1 MHRLTLLFT
10 VVALGCVDTQT
21 PETIVFSPAHPE
33 LFGDGG
39 TLTDAWADI
48 DGDGDPDRF
57 VGFNGAASRLYRND
71 LGSGFVDV
79 AGRLGLTVERSVRTA
94 AWGDFDAD
102 GDPDLLLGY
111 AGDAPVTALYRNDG
125 DAGFVNVA
133 AAVGLELTEGTTRQ
147 ASWIDYDADG
157 DLDLFLA
164 LRDRANRLFRNQG
177 ASGFVD
183 VTAEVGIGDA
193 RRTVGA
199 VWLDMDQDGDLDLV
213 TANMNGDANGLWRN
227 DEGSF
232 SDVAAGSSVE
242 AGGRALADEAQG
254 SVRVC
259 AADID
264 TDGLFDLFF
273 ANYGPNALLLSSTPG
288 VWGDA
293 RATPSL
299 AVESRYDTCTWGDFD
314 HDGTLDLYVNGTV
327 GGGVHYRDY
336 LFRRE
341 GAEDFVDVT
350 PPELLGVNASHGAT
364 WVDYDLDGD
373 LDLALTGA
381 ADDAMHYLV
390 QNLLRPEV
398 SRHSLQVRVLDGGGR
413 ATRAGAEVRLY
424 AAGTRIL
431 LGTRLVDTGSGY
443 DSQSDLPVHFGIPGA
458 QSVDVAV
465 TIVGAGGRHTGVV
478 GDVDPS
484 AYQRRALE
492 IRIEEDGRIV
502 R

>member
-1 MHRLTLLFT
+1 MRRLALPLA
-10 VVALGCVDTQT
+10 VAVLGCVDIET
-21 PETIVFSPAHPE
+21 PEAIVFSFVQPE

-57 VGFNGAASRLYRND
+57 VGFNGALSRLYQND
-71 LGSGFVDV
+71 LRDGFVDI
-79 AGRLGLTVERSVRTA
+79 AGRLGLIVERSVRTA

-111 AGDAPVTALYRNDG
+111 AGEAPVTALYRNDG

-133 AAVGLELTEGTTRQ
+133 AEVGLELMEGTTRQ
-147 ASWIDYDADG
+147 ASWIDYDGDG

-177 ASGFVD
+177 TSAFVD
-183 VTAEVGIGDA
+183 VTDEVNIGDA

-199 VWLDMDQDGDLDLV
+199 VWFDMDQDGDLDLV
-213 TANMNGDANGLWRN
+213 TANMDGDSNGLWRN
-227 DEGSF
+227 DGGMF
-232 SDVAAGSSVE
+232 SDVAAGLPVE

-259 AADID
+259 AADVD
-264 TDGLFDLFF
+264 ANGVFDLFF
-273 ANYGPNALLLSSTPG
+273 ANYGPNALLLGSAAG
-288 VWGDA
+288 VWGNA
-293 RATPSL
+293 SATPSL
-299 AVESRYDTCTWGDFD
+299 AIESRYDTCTWGDFD

-336 LFRRE
+336 LFRRQ
-341 GAEDFVDVT
+341 GAEDFIDVT

-373 LDLALTGA
+373 LDLALTGV
-381 ADDAMHYLV
+381 ADDAMHHLV

-398 SRHSLQVRVLDGGGR
+398 SGHSLQIRVLDGGGR
-413 ATRAGAEVRLY
+413 ATRAGSEVRLY
-424 AAGTRIL
+424 AAGTEIL
-431 LGTRLVDTGSGY
+431 LGTRLIDTGSGY
-443 DSQSDLPVHFGIPGA
+443 DAQSDLAVHFGLPGA
-458 QSVDVAV
+458 QPVDVEV
-465 TIVGAGGRHTGVV
+465 TVVGAGTRRTVV
-478 GDVDPS
+478 LENVDPS
-484 AYQRRALE
+484 EYHRRALE
-492 IRIEEDGRIV
+492 ILIDTEGRIV